1 MRLITCLSFAGIK
14 NVKSDTV
21 HMCINDCNNLIGRD
35 RLTYEV
41 ILIKSLG
48 SPADLN
54 KLVPSVESAYVLF
67 RPRFRPRVP
76 RLFLGDT
83 ITRAT
88 ARVTSGACTRSCNP

>member
-1 MRLITCLSFAGIK
+1 MS
-14 NVKSDTV
+14 
-21 HMCINDCNNLIGRD
+21 DCNNLIGHD
-35 RLTYEV
+35 RLIYEE

-67 RPRFRPRVP
+67 RPGFVSASS

-88 ARVTSGACTRSCNP
+88 GFAWLPARVPDRVIRER